1 MKQII
6 NPVFRRPKDADI
18 SPVFDEDCE
27 VLILGSI
34 TALDGMNKGF
44 YYASSK
50 NQLWQLLDLSL
61 NTNCFFDLKSQ
72 LKNNFD
78 SFKAGKIESLE
89 FEKNK
94 KEIKNKFSSELL
106 KRKIAISDVFCEC
119 YFNNN
124 SSMDMDII
132 LNNPQYP
139 FKTSKDILQNI
150 IDNSKIKTIVVN
162 SKFVEKELKK
172 LNLVGNFEVKY
183 VISPSPRRGSINKKI
198 ENWKEVFKTII

>member
-1 MKQII
+1 MI
-6 NPVFRRPKDADI
+6 
-18 SPVFDEDCE
+18 
-27 VLILGSI
+27 
-34 TALDGMNKGF
+34 ALKL
-44 YYASSK
+44 A
-50 NQLWQLLDLSL
+50 
-61 NTNCFFDLKSQ
+61 
-72 LKNNFD
+72 
-78 SFKAGKIESLE
+78 E
-89 FEKNK
+89 FVKNK

-106 KRKIAISDVFCEC
+106 KRKIAICDVFCEC

-162 SKFVEKELKK
+162 SRFVEKELKK